1 VNEPA
6 DSNPNPKP
14 RWPLFL
20 LGAIVLAV
28 VLAVLW
34 VSAEVRRVRQFQSFD
49 YRPPA
54 RTNDPLA
61 GFRATLLGGNAVTGR
76 SIFFNQP
83 DASCGRCHRVAGQGG
98 DNGPA
103 LDGVG
108 SRLTREQLL
117 ESLIHPNASITKGY
131 ESVTVVLTNGTGI
144 AGVLR
149 SETASQLVIH
159 TPDDGEVK
167 VNTTEIARRIA
178 GLSPMPD
185 NFATLVTTNDLRDLT
200 AFLASLTNAPAS
212 R

>member
-1 VNEPA
+1 MTEPV
-6 DSNPNPKP
+6 DSNPGPRL

-20 LGAIVLAV
+20 LGAVVLAV

-54 RTNDPLA
+54 QAHDPLA
-61 GFRATLLGGNAVTGR
+61 AFRGALSGGNAVTGQA
-76 SIFFNQP
+76 IFFNKP
-83 DASCGRCHRVAGQGG
+83 EASCGRCHRVAGQGG

-103 LDGVG
+103 LDDAG

-149 SETASQLVIH
+149 SETAAQLVIH

-167 VNTTEIARRIA
+167 VNTTEITRRVA

-185 NFATLVTTNDLRDLT
+185 NFGSLISADALRDLL
-200 AFLASLTNAPAS
+200 AFLITLTNTPTA

>member
-1 VNEPA
+1 MNAPTY
-6 DSNPNPKP
+6 STPNPKP

-20 LGAIVLAV
+20 LGAVVLAI

-34 VSAEVRRVRQFQSFD
+34 VSVEVRRVRQFQSFD
-49 YRPPA
+49 YRPKIQ
-54 RTNDPLA
+54 TNDPLA
-61 GFRATLLGGNAVTGR
+61 GFRVALTGGDAAAGR
-76 SIFFNQP
+76 TVFFNKP
-83 DASCGRCHRVAGQGG
+83 EASCGRCHRADGQGG

-117 ESLIHPNASITKGY
+117 ESLIHPNTSIAKGF
-131 ESVTVVLTNGTGI
+131 ESVVVELTNGRGI

-149 SETASQLVIH
+149 NETETQLVIH

-167 VNTTEIARRIA
+167 VNRSEITRRVA
-178 GLSPMPD
+178 GPSPMPD
-185 NFATLVTTNDLRDLT
+185 NFGTLVTTNDLRDLT